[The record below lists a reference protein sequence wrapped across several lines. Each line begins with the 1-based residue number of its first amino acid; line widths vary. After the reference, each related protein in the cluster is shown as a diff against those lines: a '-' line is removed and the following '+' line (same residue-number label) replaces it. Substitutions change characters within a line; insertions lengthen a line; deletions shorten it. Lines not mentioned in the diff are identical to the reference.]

1 MFDKIMNYK
10 KPICVGLGL
19 FVMGELGVLGYNQF
33 SDYNVA
39 SANVITSGQTS
50 ESVQIPLED
59 LTDTEDS
66 QSFRDWFLGLDS
78 SENTLVE
85 DFDTIRFNPLEEK
98 LSELSSKNKN
108 YFMFKSIVENSDVIQ
123 EYSDFTGLPFSL
135 IAAQLYSE
143 STFNPYL
150 RSESNAYGLGQIT
163 QVAFLESIYTLM
175 DVPGGFNKNGE
186 TKVGT
191 LLSKK
196 VEKSRYSKNHL
207 HVFGEELAEVNGLIE
222 RLNQIA
228 GTEEFSFV
236 EYQQRTQTR
245 IQLYDQL
252 NSQYLDWENISEL
265 IEARKGNRAARKNL
279 CEAQEKDN
287 TLLRSTLLNYWQEN
301 IGQHQGSERVN
312 SKGKEISGYQLN
324 PQELSGSYVSDL
336 NFFTVL
342 NMVREYRL
350 TGNDF
355 SIGSKDL
362 KSALKK
368 YGDGNNYVNN
378 VMARYKI
385 IDGFV
390 NGREE

>member
-1 MFDKIMNYK
+1 MNYK